1 MKMSAELLNILALIK
16 TELLD
21 PQWGQHC
28 SDVINSCEDETP
40 RIIAEKI
47 ARELQSIV
55 FGKTAVLQNSLDS
68 RG

>member
-1 MKMSAELLNILALIK
+1 MSAELLNILAVIR

-28 SDVINSCEDETP
+28 SDVINSCKDEAP

-55 FGKTAVLQNSLDS
+55 FGETTVLQNLLDS
-68 RG
+68 RE